1 MQYSCCL
8 IVNEPQGDKEV
19 EKALKEGDAEAEQT
33 MKAEDKADK
42 DFVAGDEEAG
52 AEVEEAEAGL

>member
-1 MQYSCCL
+1 M
-8 IVNEPQGDKEV
+8 